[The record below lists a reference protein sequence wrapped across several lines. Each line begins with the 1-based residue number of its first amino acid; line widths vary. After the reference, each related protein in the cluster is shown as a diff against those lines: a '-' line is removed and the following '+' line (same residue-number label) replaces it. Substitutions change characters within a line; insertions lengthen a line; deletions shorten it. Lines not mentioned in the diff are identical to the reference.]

1 MNHKVAGKKRFARGQ
16 DEFNSSVHLAHRNF
30 IWLQKDNF
38 SIPRNRD
45 RISGCFMSL
54 QRFTE
59 RLAGRPRRSGRHTAQ
74 KCSGYRFLTF
84 DLVPYSLI
92 KDSQPFSRSNAG
104 ASVDFPAPFGPAMT
118 TTLGI

>member
-54 QRFTE
+54 QRFTNGS
-59 RLAGRPRRSGRHTAQ
+59 LAGLGDPVAIPL
-74 KCSGYRFLTF
+74 KNV
-84 DLVPYSLI
+84 LVI
-92 KDSQPFSRSNAG
+92 AF
-104 ASVDFPAPFGPAMT
+104 
-118 TTLGI
+118 